1 MRTSGKPTFTQNNL
15 SAIFTSF
22 YLGSNLILSRLHRSS
37 WVQSG
42 EPPSNNELVRK
53 RMYRIGLNLFNKKP
67 EKGLSFLIKH
77 SFVAD
82 SPNVIANFLV
92 TRKGISR
99 QVLGEFLGSG
109 TEKTKKILK
118 SLCNEI
124 DLSNLDVDEALRKFQ
139 SHIRIQVSSS
149 RQTNF
154 VRDDTLHPSNLA
166 TFITLKIISLGW
178 SAEGWKAYWSICPAI
193 SRSESRISSSIR
205 ESWLDF
211 YSCLCYH
218 YVSTPYH
225 MHFLYSR
232 PDLLR
237 LGRA

>member
-1 MRTSGKPTFTQNNL
+1 
-15 SAIFTSF
+15 
-22 YLGSNLILSRLHRSS
+22 
-37 WVQSG
+37 
-42 EPPSNNELVRK
+42 
-53 RMYRIGLNLFNKKP
+53 MYRIGLNLFNKKP

-139 SHIRIQVSSS
+139 SHIRIQVSKVGCTFPIVIWLEFLQC
-149 RQTNF
+149 RKEA
-154 VRDDTLHPSNLA
+154 HP
-166 TFITLKIISLGW
+166 T
-178 SAEGWKAYWSICPAI
+178 
-193 SRSESRISSSIR
+193 
-205 ESWLDF
+205 
-211 YSCLCYH
+211 
-218 YVSTPYH
+218 
-225 MHFLYSR
+225 
-232 PDLLR
+232 
-237 LGRA
+237 

>member
-1 MRTSGKPTFTQNNL
+1 MITKSKIQLGMMRTSGKPTQKYW
-15 SAIFTSF
+15 SATFSTASF
-22 YLGSNLILSRLHRSS
+22 YLGSNLPVIFSRLHRSS

-139 SHIRIQVSSS
+139 SHIRIQVSSP
-149 RQTNF
+149 RQT
-154 VRDDTLHPSNLA
+154 VRPWRTVHP
-166 TFITLKIISLGW
+166 
-178 SAEGWKAYWSICPAI
+178 
-193 SRSESRISSSIR
+193 
-205 ESWLDF
+205 
-211 YSCLCYH
+211 
-218 YVSTPYH
+218 
-225 MHFLYSR
+225 
-232 PDLLR
+232 
-237 LGRA
+237 

>member
-1 MRTSGKPTFTQNNL
+1 MMRTSGKPTLTQNYW
-15 SAIFTSF
+15 SATFPPACF
-22 YLGSNLILSRLHRSS
+22 YLGSNLIFSRLHRSS

-139 SHIRIQVSSS
+139 SHIRIQVSL
-149 RQTNF
+149 QLA
-154 VRDDTLHPSNLA
+154 LHHV
-166 TFITLKIISLGW
+166 T
-178 SAEGWKAYWSICPAI
+178 
-193 SRSESRISSSIR
+193 
-205 ESWLDF
+205 
-211 YSCLCYH
+211 
-218 YVSTPYH
+218 
-225 MHFLYSR
+225 
-232 PDLLR
+232 
-237 LGRA
+237 

>member
-1 MRTSGKPTFTQNNL
+1 
-15 SAIFTSF
+15 
-22 YLGSNLILSRLHRSS
+22 
-37 WVQSG
+37 
-42 EPPSNNELVRK
+42 
-53 RMYRIGLNLFNKKP
+53 MYRIGLNLFNKKP

-139 SHIRIQVSSS
+139 SHIRIQVSK
-149 RQTNF
+149 
-154 VRDDTLHPSNLA
+154 TL
-166 TFITLKIISLGW
+166 
-178 SAEGWKAYWSICPAI
+178 
-193 SRSESRISSSIR
+193 
-205 ESWLDF
+205 
-211 YSCLCYH
+211 
-218 YVSTPYH
+218 
-225 MHFLYSR
+225 
-232 PDLLR
+232 DLIEVDHS
-237 LGRA
+237 